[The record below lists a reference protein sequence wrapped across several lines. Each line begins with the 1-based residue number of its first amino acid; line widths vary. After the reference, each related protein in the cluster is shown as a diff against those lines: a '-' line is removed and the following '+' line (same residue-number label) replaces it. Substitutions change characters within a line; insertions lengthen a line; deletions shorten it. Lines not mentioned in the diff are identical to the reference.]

1 MEVLIGKSHEWSV
14 LILTENNKTN
24 ALSLYQKNRLIP
36 PKKVTKSERW
46 KLQDILHYV
55 SVCKN
60 SDKNLMI
67 GLQDQASIDGQQTEL
82 EQRKDEVR
90 EPANN
95 VTSSSASE
103 VLKLQSLQVNNNMS

>member
-1 MEVLIGKSHEWSV
+1 
-14 LILTENNKTN
+14 
-24 ALSLYQKNRLIP
+24 
-36 PKKVTKSERW
+36 
-46 KLQDILHYV
+46 
-55 SVCKN
+55 
-60 SDKNLMI
+60 MI